1 MIIFLSNLL
10 VDKMLDAFSNQEN
23 VWQYCVYF
31 LQHST
36 SQYTLMYALHIM
48 EVSLRVFFNVIDCSL
63 SLSLSHPLD
72 YYCLQVVI
80 IFIYSQT

>member
-1 MIIFLSNLL
+1 
-10 VDKMLDAFSNQEN
+10 MLDAFSNQEN

-48 EVSLRVFFNVIDCSL
+48 EVSLRVFFNVINCSL
-63 SLSLSHPLD
+63 SLSRSSTRLLLFTGGHYFHLLTNLNYD
-72 YYCLQVVI
+72 N
-80 IFIYSQT
+80 F